1 MSAFLRNAWYMACWS
16 HEVPDGGFLARRL
29 LDKPWVIW
37 RKSDGDMVM
46 MADRC
51 PHRFVPLS
59 RGERDGDMM
68 RCAYHGLAFDGS
80 GNCAHNPFSGQP
92 LDIAKVEVV
101 TVVEKYTG
109 VWFWPG
115 DADKAD
121 PALIPD
127 YSFIDHDRPLHRGV
141 IKMDAGYE
149 LVTDNLMDLSHAEF
163 IHRESFGTN
172 GALLTCGEHE
182 VIQDA
187 NGAIW
192 NNWTMPN
199 SAPPAWAVPM
209 LPEGAKTDQ
218 WLHMRWNAPSN
229 LALYI
234 GLARAGT
241 DRKDM
246 VVPLM
251 GDPHILTPETA
262 RSTHYFYT
270 HEPTPEAHALLE
282 KAFLEEDHPTLHAQ
296 QEAMGDADFWDMRP
310 VILPSDAGAIRVR
323 RRMMQLRRAEA
334 GEAVE
339 LEAVAAE

>member
-1 MSAFLRNAWYMACWS
+1 MTAFLRNGWYMACWS

-37 RKSDGDMVM
+37 RKADGEMVM

-59 RGERDGDMM
+59 RGTRDGDLM
-68 RCAYHGLAFDGS
+68 RCGYHGLAFDAA
-80 GNCAHNPFSGQP
+80 GNCAHNPFSGEP
-92 LDIAKVEVV
+92 LEIAKVEVL
-101 TVVEKYTG
+101 TVVEKHTG

-127 YSFIDHDRPLHRGV
+127 YSFLDSDRPLHRGM
-141 IKMDAGYE
+141 ITMDASYE

-172 GALLTCGEHE
+172 GSLLASGQHE
-182 VIQDA
+182 VVQEDS
-187 NGAIW
+187 GTIW
-192 NNWTMPN
+192 NNWTMPD
-199 SAPPAWAVPM
+199 SEPPVWAVPM
-209 LPEGAKTDQ
+209 LPEGATIDQ

-229 LALYI
+229 LALFI
-234 GLARAGT
+234 GLARSGT

-246 VVPLM
+246 IVPPM
-251 GDPHILTPETA
+251 SDPHILTPATQT
-262 RSTHYFYT
+262 STHYFYT
-270 HEPTPEAHALLE
+270 HEPTPQAHALLE
-282 KAFLEEDHPTLHAQ
+282 KAFLEEDHPMLHAQ
-296 QEAMGDADFWDMRP
+296 QHAMGDGDFWELRP

-323 RRMMQLRRAEA
+323 RRMMQLLRAEA
-334 GEAVE
+334 EA
-339 LEAVAAE
+339 

>member
-1 MSAFLRNAWYMACWS
+1 MTAFLRNGWYMACWS

-37 RKSDGDMVM
+37 RKADGELVM

-59 RGERDGDMM
+59 RGGRDGDMM
-68 RCAYHGLAFDGS
+68 RCGYHGLAFDAAGD
-80 GNCAHNPFSGQP
+80 CAHNPFSGQP
-92 LDIAKVEVV
+92 LDIAKVEVL
-101 TVVEKYTG
+101 TVVEKHTG

-115 DADKAD
+115 DAGKAD

-127 YSFIDHDRPLHRGV
+127 YSFLDSDRPLHRGM
-141 IKMDAGYE
+141 ITMDASYE

-172 GALLTCGEHE
+172 GSLLASGQHE
-182 VIQDA
+182 VVQEDS
-187 NGAIW
+187 GTIW
-192 NNWTMPN
+192 NNWTMPD
-199 SAPPAWAVPM
+199 SEPPVWAVPM
-209 LPEGAKTDQ
+209 LPEGATIDQ

-229 LALYI
+229 LALFI
-234 GLARAGT
+234 GLARSGT

-246 VVPLM
+246 IVPPM
-251 GDPHILTPETA
+251 GDPHILTPATQT
-262 RSTHYFYT
+262 STHYFYT

-282 KAFLEEDHPTLHAQ
+282 KAFLEEDHPMLHAQ
-296 QEAMGDADFWDMRP
+296 QHAMGDGDFWELRP

-323 RRMMQLRRAEA
+323 RRMMQLLRAEA
-334 GEAVE
+334 EA
-339 LEAVAAE
+339 

>member
-1 MSAFLRNAWYMACWS
+1 MTAFLRNGWYMACWS

-37 RKSDGDMVM
+37 RKADGELVM

-59 RGERDGDMM
+59 RGGRDGDMM
-68 RCAYHGLAFDGS
+68 RCGYHGLAFDAA

-92 LDIAKVEVV
+92 LDIAKVEVL
-101 TVVEKYTG
+101 TVVEKHTG

-115 DADKAD
+115 DAGKAD

-127 YSFIDHDRPLHRGV
+127 YSFLDSDRPLHRGM
-141 IKMDAGYE
+141 ITMDASYE
-149 LVTDNLMDLSHAEF
+149 LITDNLMDLSHAEF

-172 GALLTCGEHE
+172 GSLLASGQHE
-182 VIQDA
+182 VVQEDS
-187 NGAIW
+187 GTIW
-192 NNWTMPN
+192 NNWTMPD
-199 SAPPAWAVPM
+199 SEPPVWAVPM
-209 LPEGAKTDQ
+209 LPEGARIDQ

-229 LALYI
+229 LALFI
-234 GLARAGT
+234 GLARSGT

-246 VVPLM
+246 VVPPM
-251 GDPHILTPETA
+251 GDPHILTPATQT
-262 RSTHYFYT
+262 STHYFYT

-282 KAFLEEDHPTLHAQ
+282 KAFLEEDHPMLHAQ
-296 QEAMGDADFWDMRP
+296 QHAMGDGDFWELRP

-323 RRMMQLRRAEA
+323 RRMMQLLRAEA
-334 GEAVE
+334 EA
-339 LEAVAAE
+339 

>member
-1 MSAFLRNAWYMACWS
+1 MSAFIRNGWYMACWS

-37 RKSDGDMVM
+37 RKADGEMVM

-59 RGERDGDMM
+59 RGGRDGDKM
-68 RCAYHGLAFDGS
+68 RCGYHGLAFDGA

-92 LDIAKVEVV
+92 LDIAKVEVLP
-101 TVVEKYTG
+101 VVEKHTG

-115 DADKAD
+115 DAEKAD

-127 YSFIDHDRPLHRGV
+127 YGFLDHDKPLHRGT
-141 IKMDAGYE
+141 IRMKASYE

-163 IHRESFGTN
+163 IHKDSFGVN
-172 GALLTCGEHE
+172 GSLLTCGQHE
-182 VIQDA
+182 VVQDD
-187 NGAIW
+187 NGSIW
-192 NNWTMPN
+192 NNWTMPD
-199 SAPPAWAVPM
+199 SAPPVWAVPM

-218 WLHMRWNAPSN
+218 WLHMRWNAPSS
-229 LALYI
+229 LALFI
-234 GLARAGT
+234 GLARSGT

-246 VVPLM
+246 VVPPM

-262 RSTHYFYT
+262 TSTHYFYT

-282 KAFLEEDHPTLHAQ
+282 KAFLEEDHPMLHAQ
-296 QEAMGDADFWDMRP
+296 QEAMGDGDFWDLRP

-334 GEAVE
+334 GEP
-339 LEAVAAE
+339 VAAE

>member
-1 MSAFLRNAWYMACWS
+1 MSAFIRNGWYMACWS

-37 RKSDGDMVM
+37 RKADGELVM

-59 RGERDGDMM
+59 RGARDGDMM
-68 RCAYHGLAFDGS
+68 RCGYHGLAFDGA

-92 LDIAKVEVV
+92 LDIAKVDVLP
-101 TVVEKYTG
+101 VVEKYTG

-115 DADKAD
+115 DAEKAD

-127 YSFIDHDRPLHRGV
+127 YGFLDHDKPLHRGT
-141 IKMDAGYE
+141 IKMDASYE

-182 VIQDA
+182 VIQED

-199 SAPPAWAVPM
+199 STPPAWAMPM

-234 GLARAGT
+234 GLARSGT
-241 DRKDM
+241 DRKDL

-262 RSTHYFYT
+262 TSTHYFYT

-282 KAFLEEDHPTLHAQ
+282 KAFLEEDHPMLHAQ
-296 QEAMGDADFWDMRP
+296 QEAMGDSDFWDLRP

-334 GEAVE
+334 GEP
-339 LEAVAAE
+339 VAAE